1 MSEAT
6 MSEVAVSEVAMSEP
20 IMVGMPG
27 IKEVRPPR
35 REGQSY
41 FIRTFGCQMNEHDS
55 ERIAGLLE
63 SDGMVCAD
71 SVDTADLIV
80 LNTCTIRENADV
92 KLYGYLGS
100 LKRAKTERPTL
111 RIAVGGCSAQ
121 KERDLIQERAG
132 WVDVV
137 FGTHNVHRV
146 VDLLD
151 HAEDWGPVTEI
162 WDEANAVADIPSG
175 LPVHRETEHSA
186 WVTITIGCNNS
197 CTFCIVPI
205 VRGAELS
212 RRPGDV
218 IREIE
223 GLARAGVKEITLLG
237 QNVNSYGRD
246 LDLNGHKPLFAE
258 LLRRA
263 GDVAGIER
271 IRFTSPHP
279 KDFRE
284 DVAYAMA
291 ETPAVC
297 EQIHFPLQSGS
308 DRILAR
314 MHRGYTAERF
324 LAKLKMMRTIV
335 PDLASSTDVI
345 VGFPGETEADFEG
358 TLDVMRQARFDNA
371 YMFQFS
377 PRPGTPAAEM
387 DGHVD
392 PDVIQQRFNR
402 LTTLQ
407 NAITMELN
415 QAQVGR
421 EVNVMVEGPSKK
433 DASVATT
440 RTRGNRIV
448 HIEGSWQP
456 GTFLDVRVVRAAA
469 HHLGGVLL

>member
-1 MSEAT
+1 MIMSELT
-6 MSEVAVSEVAMSEP
+6 MLEP
-20 IMVGMPG
+20 PRV
-27 IKEVRPPR
+27 KEVRAPR
-35 REGQSY
+35 RQGQSY

-63 SDGMVCAD
+63 ADGMVRVESAE
-71 SVDTADLIV
+71 TADLIV
-80 LNTCTIRENADV
+80 LNTCTIRENADA
-92 KLYGYLGS
+92 KLYGYLGA
-100 LKRAKTERPTL
+100 LKRSKMERPNL

-151 HAEDWGPVTEI
+151 HAEEWGPITEI
-162 WDEANAVADIPSG
+162 WNEADTAREVPSG
-175 LPVHRETEHSA
+175 VPIQRESEHSA
-186 WVTITIGCNNS
+186 LVTITVGCNNS
-197 CTFCIVPI
+197 CTFCIVPL
-205 VRGAELS
+205 VRGVEVS

-223 GLARAGVKEITLLG
+223 ALAKEGVKEITLLG

-246 LDLNGHKPLFAE
+246 LELNGRKPYFAE
-258 LLRRA
+258 LLRRV
-263 GDVAGIER
+263 GGIEGIER
-271 IRFTSPHP
+271 IRFVSPHP

-284 DVAYAMA
+284 DVARAMA

-324 LAKLKMMRTIV
+324 LAKLEMMRSIV
-335 PDLASSTDVI
+335 PDLATSTDVI
-345 VGFPGETEADFEG
+345 VGFPGETEEDFED
-358 TLDVMRQARFDNA
+358 TLEVMRRARFDTA
-371 YMFQFS
+371 FMFQFS
-377 PRPGTPAAEM
+377 PRPGTPAADM
-387 DGHVD
+387 DEQID
-392 PDVIQQRFNR
+392 PGVIQARFER

-407 NAITMELN
+407 DAITLENNEM
-415 QAQVGR
+415 QVGR
-421 EVNVMVEGPSKK
+421 EVSVMVEGPSRKN
-433 DASVATT
+433 AAVATT

-448 HIEGSWQP
+448 HLEGEWPP
-456 GTFLDVRVVRAAA
+456 GTFLNVRVVRAAA
-469 HHLGGVLL
+469 HHLEGVLL